1 MATRNGK
8 IVKPSNITNVYFN
21 AWVRYSEKDAWVT
34 LVNDSPN
41 PANDVILYD
50 TEKPLYVKVA
60 VSSTGGSDKYS
71 FQGLNSGGG
80 GIGGHG
86 NDDIWTDNINSTVT
100 RWEAKEFELY
110 FEAGQTGGAWEIHFP
125 LEQTIPLT
133 LLPDGTC
140 QAVGKTF
147 EPPTNDSTSNIEST
161 IKIRPVEPYSLT
173 PKQPSL
179 TYGKDGGSGDISM
192 DAVWNDAEKGFDV
205 KFTYNRIRDI
215 SLTFQA
221 EGAMATEK
229 YGAFGDLGKSLSVTP
244 VSTDSV
250 IAVLARGKT
259 NMNAVTFADL
269 SAYLNDKPINPND
282 ACDMCAYA
290 LYATAG
296 VNNVV
301 WCGGTDLAACI
312 KTFQDYMTRTPQVS
326 CIVIDGGFTTT
337 KEDAATILAGIKKID
352 GHWDATA
359 ILNCN
364 AAADHTGK
372 PCSSEDAVVTMG
384 FIKTGANILPLSAIR
399 AGLCARSD
407 AEYGAPA
414 RSGGNLPIPNAEAWG
429 SYEGNSFTAMPIS
442 ETLATSLSA
451 EGVCAVV
458 NYSGTYRTWGDHT
471 SLFAAGTITDER
483 ARFDNSIRML
493 RSITNRFQLKYRASI
508 DSPFTLQMR
517 NDIINEQLDYLNGLV
532 AKGALIGKPTCEFRA
547 IDNPKD
553 NIQKGEFKWNI
564 TCTTTNPLKYAYVN
578 VSYTSAGLDS
588 LVEEG

>member
-1 MATRNGK
+1 MAFTLSISAYKKTSSGFQFLVYYKTSEQAEWTYVGTGQNPFRNFYSWYQDSEMWLRIVTDWGK
-8 IVKPSNITNVYFN
+8 SNYCLQ
-21 AWVRYSEKDAWVT
+21 EK
-34 LVNDSPN
+34 
-41 PANDVILYD
+41 
-50 TEKPLYVKVA
+50 
-60 VSSTGGSDKYS
+60 
-71 FQGLNSGGG
+71 
-80 GIGGHG
+80 
-86 NDDIWTDNINSTVT
+86 
-100 RWEAKEFELY
+100 
-110 FEAGQTGGAWEIHFP
+110 
-125 LEQTIPLT
+125 
-133 LLPDGTC
+133 
-140 QAVGKTF
+140 
-147 EPPTNDSTSNIEST
+147 
-161 IKIRPVEPYSLT
+161 
-173 PKQPSL
+173 
-179 TYGKDGGSGDISM
+179 GGSGWVEPTLMM
-192 DAVWNDAEKGFDV
+192 DDVPMNIGTEYERVEWDADHVIFRILPKDYGESKAIQVSIPYSQCSRVVFDSDRDRAFLDGCPWCPTFNSSTHIRLRPIAPASFVKTEDPTITFSNPTGKETATAAWNDKDNGWD
-205 KFTYNRIRDI
+205 
-215 SLTFQA
+215 LTINPATSSQTLIKYELEA
-221 EGAMATEK
+221 SMATEK

-244 VSTDSV
+244 VSTDTV

-259 NMNAVTFADL
+259 DMNAVTFADL
-269 SAYLNDKPINPND
+269 SAYLGDRPINPSD

-429 SYEGNSFTAMPIS
+429 SYDSNNFTAMPIS

-564 TCTTTNPLKYAYVN
+564 TCTTTNPLKYAYVS

>member
-1 MATRNGK
+1 MASRTGQLSGK
-8 IVKPSNITNVYFN
+8 LATSGIRFN
-21 AWVRYSEKDAWVT
+21 AFQRYSEEDEWTQTAINETNKVT
-34 LVNDSPN
+34 WT
-41 PANDVILYD
+41 YD
-50 TEKPLYVKVA
+50 TEKDLYIRLQISLSNA
-60 VSSTGGSDKYS
+60 ERYS
-71 FQGLNSGGG
+71 FQGNNNDGSGF
-80 GIGGHG
+80 GHK
-86 NDDIWTDNINSTVT
+86 NDEAFSLSIESTLV
-100 RWEAKEFELY
+100 RWDRDELEF
-110 FEAGQTGGAWEIHFP
+110 FMPKGQSGSGWSIYAP
-125 LEQTIPLT
+125 YQNTIPLT
-133 LLPDGTC
+133 LLPEGTC
-140 QAVGKTF
+140 KSIGKTF
-147 EPPTNDSTSNIEST
+147 EPPQNDSSNNVEST
-161 IKIRPVEPYSLT
+161 IKIRPVEPYSLINER
-173 PKQPSL
+173 PSI
-179 TYGKDGGSGDISM
+179 TYGHGGSGDISM
-192 DAVWNDAEKGFDV
+192 DAVWNEAEKGFDV
-205 KFTYNRIRDI
+205 KFTYRKINNI
-215 SLTFQA
+215 SLTFKA
-221 EGAMATEK
+221 EVAMATEK

-244 VSTDSV
+244 VSTDTV

-259 NMNAVTFADL
+259 DMNAVTFADL

-364 AAADHTGK
+364 AAQDHTGK

-429 SYEGNSFTAMPIS
+429 SYDGSSFTAMPIS
-442 ETLATSLSA
+442 ETLATQLSA

-471 SLFAAGTITDER
+471 SLFASGTITDER

-493 RSITNRFQLKYRASI
+493 RSITNRFQIKYRASI
-508 DSPFTLQMR
+508 DAPFTLQMR

-564 TCTTTNPLKYAYVN
+564 TCTTTNPLKYAYVS

>member
-1 MATRNGK
+1 MPFTLSISGYATYYAYANFGIYYKTSEDAEWTYVGMNADGMKKIPSWQQDADMWVQLIKDWTGNGFCLQQK
-8 IVKPSNITNVYFN
+8 DGSGWVSPALKMGDSLMDNTNEYEIVEWDASHVNFHIFAKDYGENKTISVSIPQSNCSRVIMDETRAFIDGCPWVPGFN
-21 AWVRYSEKDAWVT
+21 TTTLLKLRSIAPAEFVKSEKPTVT
-34 LVNDSPN
+34 FP
-41 PANDVILYD
+41 D
-50 TEKPLYVKVA
+50 TSSAHSVA
-60 VSSTGGSDKYS
+60 VAWNEKSKGWDLT
-71 FQGLNSGGG
+71 
-80 GIGGHG
+80 
-86 NDDIWTDNINSTVT
+86 INPSISNT
-100 RWEAKEFELY
+100 
-110 FEAGQTGGAWEIHFP
+110 
-125 LEQTIPLT
+125 
-133 LLPDGTC
+133 
-140 QAVGKTF
+140 
-147 EPPTNDSTSNIEST
+147 TSINY
-161 IKIRPVEPYSLT
+161 V
-173 PKQPSL
+173 
-179 TYGKDGGSGDISM
+179 
-192 DAVWNDAEKGFDV
+192 AEV
-205 KFTYNRIRDI
+205 I
-215 SLTFQA
+215 
-221 EGAMATEK
+221 MATEK

-244 VSTDSV
+244 VDTDTV

-259 NMNAVTFADL
+259 DMNAATFADL

-429 SYEGNSFTAMPIS
+429 SYASNSFTAMPIS
-442 ETLATSLSA
+442 ETLATSLSV

-471 SLFAAGTITDER
+471 SLFAAGTVSDER

-564 TCTTTNPLKYAYVN
+564 TCTTTNPLKYAYVS

>member
-1 MATRNGK
+1 MATVAINPHCSGSPQRGRF
-8 IVKPSNITNVYFN
+8 VYFKYN
-21 AWVRYSEKDAWVT
+21 EADGWQELGKSVSVGIGENPTVFFRLIYDWERGHVNNEKFAFNGTTSPKVSQVGGGVTSTVLKWTAKEIILRADAGGVIVNELIIDAYSAWIADMRLDSALTYIDGAPWYFEPYNSNPVT
-34 LVNDSPN
+34 LRLRANAPATLSKTEPPILTDSDGAVLKTENIWNDSGN
-41 PANDVILYD
+41 GWNIKYTAKQAD
-50 TEKPLYVKVA
+50 TRV
-60 VSSTGGSDKYS
+60 
-71 FQGLNSGGG
+71 
-80 GIGGHG
+80 
-86 NDDIWTDNINSTVT
+86 
-100 RWEAKEFELY
+100 
-110 FEAGQTGGAWEIHFP
+110 
-125 LEQTIPLT
+125 
-133 LLPDGTC
+133 LLR
-140 QAVGKTF
+140 
-147 EPPTNDSTSNIEST
+147 TN
-161 IKIRPVEPYSLT
+161 
-173 PKQPSL
+173 
-179 TYGKDGGSGDISM
+179 
-192 DAVWNDAEKGFDV
+192 AEV
-205 KFTYNRIRDI
+205 N
-215 SLTFQA
+215 
-221 EGAMATEK
+221 MATEK

-244 VSTDSV
+244 VSTDTV

-259 NMNAVTFADL
+259 ELNAATFADL
-269 SAYLNDKPINPND
+269 SAYLNDKLINPSN

-301 WCGGTDLAACI
+301 WCGGIDLAACI
-312 KTFQDYMTRTPQVS
+312 KTFQDYMTRTPQIS
-326 CIVIDGGFTTT
+326 CIVIDGAFETS

-372 PCSSEDAVVTMG
+372 PCADENAVVTMG
-384 FIKTGANILPLSAIR
+384 FIKTGANVLPLSAIR

-414 RSGGNLPIPNAEAWG
+414 RSGGNLTIPNAEAWG
-429 SYEGNSFTAMPIS
+429 AYDSKSFTAMPIS

-547 IDNPKD
+547 LDNPKD

-564 TCTTTNPLKYAYVN
+564 TCTTTNPLKYAYVS
-578 VSYTSAGLDS
+578 VSYTSAGLDT

>member
-1 MATRNGK
+1 MATRSGK
-8 IVKPSNITNVYFN
+8 IVKPSKVSNVYYN
-21 AWVRYSEKDAWVT
+21 AWKRYSEADDWDIV
-34 LVNDSPN
+34 VNDKPLPEN
-41 PANDVILYD
+41 YEILYD
-50 TEKPLYVKVA
+50 TEKPLYVKIA
-60 VSSTGGSDKYS
+60 VSSRSHLFS

-86 NDDIWTDNINSTVT
+86 NDDIWTDNINSTIT

-133 LLPDGTC
+133 LLPEGTC
-140 QAVGKTF
+140 KSIGKTF
-147 EPPTNDSTSNIEST
+147 EPPQNDSPNNYEST
-161 IKIRPVEPYSLT
+161 IKIRPVEPYSLK
-173 PKQPSL
+173 PEQPSL
-179 TYGKDGGSGDISM
+179 TYGKDGGSGNISM
-192 DAVWNDAEKGFDV
+192 DAVWNEEEKGFDV
-205 KFTYNRIRDI
+205 KFTYNRISDI

-221 EGAMATEK
+221 EISMATEK

-244 VSTDSV
+244 VSTDTV

-259 NMNAVTFADL
+259 DMNAATFADL
-269 SAYLNDKPINPND
+269 AAYLNDKPINPND

-337 KEDAATILAGIKKID
+337 KEDAATILAGIKKVD

-429 SYEGNSFTAMPIS
+429 SYASNNFTAMPIS

-483 ARFDNSIRML
+483 ARFDNSVRML

-564 TCTTTNPLKYAYVN
+564 TCTTTNPLKYAYVS

>member
-1 MATRNGK
+1 MALRSGHPSGK
-8 IVKPSNITNVYFN
+8 LGTSGIKFN
-21 AWVRYSEKDAWVT
+21 AFQRYSEEDEWTQTAINETNTVSW
-34 LVNDSPN
+34 N
-41 PANDVILYD
+41 YD
-50 TEKPLYVKVA
+50 TEKDLYIRLQISSSNA
-60 VSSTGGSDKYS
+60 VRYS
-71 FQGLNSGGG
+71 FQG
-80 GIGGHG
+80 
-86 NDDIWTDNINSTVT
+86 DDDYAFSSAIKSTIV
-100 RWEAKEFELY
+100 RWDRDELEF
-110 FEAGQTGGAWEIHFP
+110 FMPKGQTGANWEIYAP
-125 LEQTIPLT
+125 YQQTIPLT
-133 LLPDGTC
+133 LLPAGTC
-140 QAVGKTF
+140 KSIGKTF
-147 EPPTNDSTSNIEST
+147 EPPQNDSSNNIEST

-173 PKQPSL
+173 QKQPSI
-179 TYGKDGGSGDISM
+179 TYGTNGGNISM
-192 DAVWNDAEKGFDV
+192 DAVWNEAKKGFDV
-205 KFTYNRIRDI
+205 KFTYNRISDI
-215 SLTFQA
+215 SLKFQA
-221 EGAMATEK
+221 EIAMATEK

-244 VSTDSV
+244 VSTDTV
-250 IAVLARGKT
+250 VAVLARGKT
-259 NMNAVTFADL
+259 DMNAVTFADL
-269 SAYLNDKPINPND
+269 EAYLNDKPINPSD

-326 CIVIDGGFTTT
+326 CIVIDGGFTTS

-364 AAADHTGK
+364 AAQDRTGK

-384 FIKTGANILPLSAIR
+384 FIKTGANVLPLSAIR

-429 SYEGNSFTAMPIS
+429 SYDSKNFTAMPIS

-471 SLFAAGTITDER
+471 SLFAAGAISDER

-564 TCTTTNPLKYAYVN
+564 TCTTTNPLKYAYVS

>member
-1 MATRNGK
+1 MAFTLSISGYATYYAYAQYVIYCKTLVDAEWTNVGENGAGLEAIPAWNQDTDMWVMLRRSGK
-8 IVKPSNITNVYFN
+8 NTYCLQQRDGSGWMSPSLIISGDSSVSVGYEIEEWDAEHVIFHVKP
-21 AWVRYSEKDAWVT
+21 KDYGA
-34 LVNDSPN
+34 DKQ
-41 PANDVILYD
+41 I
-50 TEKPLYVKVA
+50 A
-60 VSSTGGSDKYS
+60 VSIPQSSCCPTYFDKNHAFVDGPPWYPETNLKYLIRLRAKSPASFVKSSKPQAKWQGSS
-71 FQGLNSGGG
+71 S
-80 GIGGHG
+80 
-86 NDDIWTDNINSTVT
+86 
-100 RWEAKEFELY
+100 
-110 FEAGQTGGAWEIHFP
+110 
-125 LEQTIPLT
+125 
-133 LLPDGTC
+133 
-140 QAVGKTF
+140 
-147 EPPTNDSTSNIEST
+147 
-161 IKIRPVEPYSLT
+161 
-173 PKQPSL
+173 
-179 TYGKDGGSGDISM
+179 
-192 DAVWNDAEKGFDV
+192 DV
-205 KFTYNRIRDI
+205 KFTPVWNSGSNGWDI
-215 SLTFQA
+215 TIDPSVNNSLTIDYEYEVQ
-221 EGAMATEK
+221 MATEK

-244 VSTDSV
+244 VVTDTV
-250 IAVLARGKT
+250 IAVLARGET
-259 NMNAVTFADL
+259 DLNAATFADL
-269 SAYLNDKPINPND
+269 SAYLGDRTINPND

-301 WCGGTDLAACI
+301 WCGGTNLAACI

-326 CIVIDGGFTTT
+326 CIVIDGAFETS

-414 RSGGNLPIPNAEAWG
+414 RSGGNLAIPNAEAWG
-429 SYEGNSFTAMPIS
+429 AYDSKSFTAMPIS

-471 SLFAAGTITDER
+471 SLFAAGTIADDR

-564 TCTTTNPLKYAYVN
+564 TCTTTNPLKYAYVS

>member
-1 MATRNGK
+1 MAYISFGISGRLAQSGIKFNEF
-8 IVKPSNITNVYFN
+8 VKHSESEEWKQVIKDATNNVIYRYDPTQKDLYVRLQISPSNIT
-21 AWVRYSEKDAWVT
+21 R
-34 LVNDSPN
+34 
-41 PANDVILYD
+41 
-50 TEKPLYVKVA
+50 
-60 VSSTGGSDKYS
+60 YS
-71 FQGLNSGGG
+71 FQGDNSEGYGF
-80 GIGGHG
+80 GHSDKDAFVQG
-86 NDDIWTDNINSTVT
+86 TDVGSDPVKWTRDDL
-100 RWEAKEFELY
+100 EFFVPKKTQSGDMY
-110 FEAGQTGGAWEIHFP
+110 IYAPYQN
-125 LEQTIPLT
+125 TIPLT

-140 QAVGKTF
+140 ESIGKTF
-147 EPPTNDSTSNIEST
+147 EPPMNDSTNNIEST
-161 IKIRPVEPYSLT
+161 IKIRPIYPYSLK
-173 PKQPSL
+173 PELPSL
-179 TYGKDGGSGDISM
+179 TYTNGGEGNISM
-192 DAVWNDAEKGFDV
+192 DAVWNEAEKGFDV

-215 SLTFQA
+215 SLTFKS
-221 EGAMATEK
+221 EIAMATEK

-244 VSTDSV
+244 VSTDTV

-301 WCGGTDLAACI
+301 WCGGTDLTACI

-326 CIVIDGGFTTT
+326 CIVIDGGFTTS

-429 SYEGNSFTAMPIS
+429 SYDSNSFTAMPIS

-564 TCTTTNPLKYAYVN
+564 TCTTTNPLKYAYVS

>member
-1 MATRNGK
+1 MAFTLSISGYDTYYAYASFGIYYKTAADAEWTLVGENADGMKK
-8 IVKPSNITNVYFN
+8 IPAWQQDSDM
-21 AWVRYSEKDAWVT
+21 WVRLNKTWINNYVLQQKSSDGGWVYPALKMGDSFMDSTNEYEIVEWDASHVDFHIFAKDYGENKTISVSIPQGLCSRVVMDGTRAFIDGCPWFPEFNTTTLLKLRPIAPASFVKSEKPTVT
-34 LVNDSPN
+34 FP
-41 PANDVILYD
+41 D
-50 TEKPLYVKVA
+50 TSSAHSVA
-60 VSSTGGSDKYS
+60 VAWNEQAKGWDLT
-71 FQGLNSGGG
+71 
-80 GIGGHG
+80 
-86 NDDIWTDNINSTVT
+86 INPSVSNT
-100 RWEAKEFELY
+100 
-110 FEAGQTGGAWEIHFP
+110 
-125 LEQTIPLT
+125 
-133 LLPDGTC
+133 
-140 QAVGKTF
+140 
-147 EPPTNDSTSNIEST
+147 TSINY
-161 IKIRPVEPYSLT
+161 V
-173 PKQPSL
+173 
-179 TYGKDGGSGDISM
+179 
-192 DAVWNDAEKGFDV
+192 AEV
-205 KFTYNRIRDI
+205 N
-215 SLTFQA
+215 
-221 EGAMATEK
+221 MATEK

-244 VSTDSV
+244 VDTDTV

-259 NMNAVTFADL
+259 NLNAATFADL
-269 SAYLNDKPINPND
+269 SAYLNDKPINPSD

-364 AAADHTGK
+364 AATDHTGK

-429 SYEGNSFTAMPIS
+429 SYASNSFTAMPIS

-471 SLFAAGTITDER
+471 SLFAAGTVSDER

-564 TCTTTNPLKYAYVN
+564 TCTTTNPLKYAYVS

>member
-1 MATRNGK
+1 MAFTLSISGYATNYSHAKFNIYYKTSVDAEWTGTGTDKVGLNAIPAWEQDSEMWVQLIKDWTVNGVCLQQRSAGGGWTMPSLMMGDSFMDSTSEYEIVEWDASHVIFRIFAKDYGANKTISVSIPQSNCSQVIMDETRAFIDGCPWVPEYNTTTLLK
-8 IVKPSNITNVYFN
+8 LRPIAPASFVK
-21 AWVRYSEKDAWVT
+21 
-34 LVNDSPN
+34 
-41 PANDVILYD
+41 
-50 TEKPLYVKVA
+50 TEKPTVTFPDTTSTHSVA
-60 VSSTGGSDKYS
+60 VAWNEQAKGWDLT
-71 FQGLNSGGG
+71 
-80 GIGGHG
+80 
-86 NDDIWTDNINSTVT
+86 INPSVSN
-100 RWEAKEFELY
+100 
-110 FEAGQTGGAWEIHFP
+110 
-125 LEQTIPLT
+125 
-133 LLPDGTC
+133 
-140 QAVGKTF
+140 KTSI
-147 EPPTNDSTSNIEST
+147 NY
-161 IKIRPVEPYSLT
+161 V
-173 PKQPSL
+173 
-179 TYGKDGGSGDISM
+179 
-192 DAVWNDAEKGFDV
+192 AEV
-205 KFTYNRIRDI
+205 N
-215 SLTFQA
+215 
-221 EGAMATEK
+221 MATEK

-244 VSTDSV
+244 VSTDTV

-259 NMNAVTFADL
+259 NMNAATFADL
-269 SAYLNDKPINPND
+269 SAYLNDRPINPSD

-326 CIVIDGGFTTT
+326 CIVIDGGFTTS

-429 SYEGNSFTAMPIS
+429 SYDSNNFTAMPIS

-493 RSITNRFQLKYRASI
+493 RSITNRFQIKYRASI

-564 TCTTTNPLKYAYVN
+564 TCTTTNPLKYAYVS

>member
-1 MATRNGK
+1 MATQPGGLSGLLAKSGIFFNAFQRYSKDEGWTQTATDAKNGYLWQYDQSK
-8 IVKPSNITNVYFN
+8 DLYIRVQISPTNVN
-21 AWVRYSEKDAWVT
+21 R
-34 LVNDSPN
+34 
-41 PANDVILYD
+41 
-50 TEKPLYVKVA
+50 
-60 VSSTGGSDKYS
+60 YS
-71 FQGLNSGGG
+71 FQGSNSGSYYNPTDAFTD
-80 GIGGHG
+80 GIE
-86 NDDIWTDNINSTVT
+86 STIV
-100 RWEAKEFELY
+100 RWVRDEIEFFIPKE
-110 FEAGQTGGAWEIHFP
+110 QSGANWSISSP
-125 LEQTIPLT
+125 YSVTIPLT

-140 QAVGKTF
+140 ESIGKTF
-147 EPPTNDSTSNIEST
+147 EPPVNDTTNNVEST
-161 IKIRPVEPYSLT
+161 IKIRPVEPYSLK
-173 PKQPSL
+173 PEQPSL
-179 TYGKDGGSGDISM
+179 TYGDGGSGNISM
-192 DAVWNDAEKGFDV
+192 DAVWNEAEKGFDV
-205 KFTYNRIRDI
+205 KFTYNRISDI
-215 SLTFQA
+215 SLTFKA
-221 EGAMATEK
+221 RGPMATEK

-244 VSTDSV
+244 VSTDTV

-269 SAYLNDKPINPND
+269 SAYLNDKPINPSD

-326 CIVIDGGFTTT
+326 CIVIDGGFVTT

-364 AAADHTGK
+364 AEQDNTGK

-429 SYEGNSFTAMPIS
+429 SYDSNNFTAMPIS

-471 SLFAAGTITDER
+471 SLFASGTITDER

-564 TCTTTNPLKYAYVN
+564 TCTTTNPLKYAYVS

>member
-1 MATRNGK
+1 MAFTLSISGYATNYAYAKFGIYYKTAADAEWTRTGTNGDGLK
-8 IVKPSNITNVYFN
+8 AIPAWGQDSDMWVQLIIDWTGNGYCLQQRDGSGWVFPSLIVMGDSSVSVEYEIEEWDAEHVIFHVKPKDYGADKRIGVSIPQSNCSRVIMDETRAFIDGCPWVPEFN
-21 AWVRYSEKDAWVT
+21 TTTLLKLRPIAPASFVKSEKPTVT
-34 LVNDSPN
+34 FP
-41 PANDVILYD
+41 D
-50 TEKPLYVKVA
+50 TSSAHSVA
-60 VSSTGGSDKYS
+60 VAWNEQAKGWDLTINPSVSNT
-71 FQGLNSGGG
+71 
-80 GIGGHG
+80 
-86 NDDIWTDNINSTVT
+86 TNINYV
-100 RWEAKEFELY
+100 
-110 FEAGQTGGAWEIHFP
+110 
-125 LEQTIPLT
+125 
-133 LLPDGTC
+133 
-140 QAVGKTF
+140 
-147 EPPTNDSTSNIEST
+147 
-161 IKIRPVEPYSLT
+161 
-173 PKQPSL
+173 
-179 TYGKDGGSGDISM
+179 
-192 DAVWNDAEKGFDV
+192 AEV
-205 KFTYNRIRDI
+205 N
-215 SLTFQA
+215 
-221 EGAMATEK
+221 MATEK

-244 VSTDSV
+244 VSTDTV

-259 NMNAVTFADL
+259 DMNAATFADL
-269 SAYLNDKPINPND
+269 SAYLNDRPINPTD

-364 AAADHTGK
+364 AAQDHTGK

-384 FIKTGANILPLSAIR
+384 FIKTGANVLPLSAIR

-414 RSGGNLPIPNAEAWG
+414 RSGGNLAIPNAEAWG
-429 SYEGNSFTAMPIS
+429 SYDGSAFTAMPIS

-564 TCTTTNPLKYAYVN
+564 TCTTTNPLKYAYVS

>member
-1 MATRNGK
+1 MATRSGN

-21 AWVRYSEKDAWVT
+21 AWKRYSEADDWDIV
-34 LVNDSPN
+34 VNDKPSPEN
-41 PANDVILYD
+41 YAILYD
-50 TEKPLYVKVA
+50 TEKPLYVKIA

-80 GIGGHG
+80 IGGHG
-86 NDDIWTDNINSTVT
+86 NDDIWTDGINATIT

-110 FEAGQTGGAWEIHFP
+110 FAAGQTGGAWEIHFP

-133 LLPDGTC
+133 LLPEGTC
-140 QAVGKTF
+140 EAVGKTF
-147 EPPTNDSTSNIEST
+147 EPPVNDSTSNVEST
-161 IKIRPVEPYSLT
+161 IKIRPVEPYSLN
-173 PKQPSL
+173 PELPSL
-179 TYGKDGGSGDISM
+179 TYTHGGSGNISM

-215 SLTFQA
+215 SLTFKA
-221 EGAMATEK
+221 EIQMATEK

-244 VSTDSV
+244 VSTDTV
-250 IAVLARGKT
+250 VAVLARGKT

-269 SAYLNDKPINPND
+269 SAYLNDKPINPSD

-326 CIVIDGGFTTT
+326 CIVIDGGFTTS

-429 SYEGNSFTAMPIS
+429 SYESNSFTAMPIS

-471 SLFAAGTITDER
+471 SLFAAGTITDDR

-493 RSITNRFQLKYRASI
+493 RWITNRFQLKYRASI

-553 NIQKGEFKWNI
+553 NIQKGEFKWYI
-564 TCTTTNPLKYAYVN
+564 TCTTTNPLQYAYVT

>member
-1 MATRNGK
+1 MAFTLRFSGYA
-8 IVKPSNITNVYFN
+8 TN
-21 AWVRYSEKDAWVT
+21 YSHAKNDIYCKT
-34 LVNDSPN
+34 LVDAEWQN
-41 PANDVILYD
+41 
-50 TEKPLYVKVA
+50 
-60 VSSTGGSDKYS
+60 
-71 FQGLNSGGG
+71 
-80 GIGGHG
+80 
-86 NDDIWTDNINSTVT
+86 
-100 RWEAKEFELY
+100 
-110 FEAGQTGGAWEIHFP
+110 
-125 LEQTIPLT
+125 
-133 LLPDGTC
+133 
-140 QAVGKTF
+140 VGK
-147 EPPTNDSTSNIEST
+147 DSAGLQAIPAWNQDTDMWVMLRRSSE
-161 IKIRPVEPYSLT
+161 
-173 PKQPSL
+173 
-179 TYGKDGGSGDISM
+179 DGDCLQQRDGSGWVSPVLIVMGDSSVSVAYEIEE
-192 DAVWNDAEKGFDV
+192 WDAEHVIFHVKSKDYGADKRIGVSIPQSSCCTTYFDKDHAFVDGPPWYPELNLEYLIRLRAKSPASFVKSSKPKATWQDSSLDV
-205 KFTYNRIRDI
+205 KFSPVWNSGSNGWDI
-215 SLTFQA
+215 TIDPSVNHHLTIDYEYEVQ
-221 EGAMATEK
+221 MATEK

-244 VSTDSV
+244 VSTDTV

-259 NMNAVTFADL
+259 DMNAVTFADL
-269 SAYLNDKPINPND
+269 SAYLGDRPINPSD

-429 SYEGNSFTAMPIS
+429 SYASNSFTAMPIS

-564 TCTTTNPLKYAYVN
+564 TCTTTNPLKYAYVS

>member
-1 MATRNGK
+1 MAFTLSISGYAGN
-8 IVKPSNITNVYFN
+8 
-21 AWVRYSEKDAWVT
+21 YS
-34 LVNDSPN
+34 
-41 PANDVILYD
+41 
-50 TEKPLYVKVA
+50 
-60 VSSTGGSDKYS
+60 
-71 FQGLNSGGG
+71 
-80 GIGGHG
+80 H
-86 NDDIWTDNINSTVT
+86 
-100 RWEAKEFELY
+100 AKFSIY
-110 FEAGQTGGAWEIHFP
+110 
-125 LEQTIPLT
+125 
-133 LLPDGTC
+133 C
-140 QAVGKTF
+140 KTF
-147 EPPTNDSTSNIEST
+147 EGAEWTHVGDDSNGLQAIPAWNQDTDMWVMLRRSSENGYCLQQRDGSGWMSPSLIVMGDSSVSLEYEIEGWDAEHVIFHVKPKDYGADKRIGVSIPQSSCCTTYFDKDHAFVDGPPWYPELNLEYLIRFRAKAPASFVKSSKPQAIWQDPSLNVTFTPVWNSASNGWDIT
-161 IKIRPVEPYSLT
+161 INPSVNHSLT
-173 PKQPSL
+173 IDYEYEVQ
-179 TYGKDGGSGDISM
+179 
-192 DAVWNDAEKGFDV
+192 
-205 KFTYNRIRDI
+205 
-215 SLTFQA
+215 
-221 EGAMATEK
+221 MATEK

-244 VSTDSV
+244 VSTDTV

-259 NMNAVTFADL
+259 DLKAATFSDL
-269 SAYLNDKPINPND
+269 SAYLGDRSINPND

-372 PCSSEDAVVTMG
+372 PCSSEDAVATMG

-429 SYEGNSFTAMPIS
+429 SYDGSAFTAMPIS

-471 SLFAAGTITDER
+471 SLFAAGTVSDER
-483 ARFDNSIRML
+483 ARFDNSVRML

-564 TCTTTNPLKYAYVN
+564 TCTTTNPLKYAYVS

>member
-1 MATRNGK
+1 MAFTLSISGYAESYSHAKFGIYYKTSEGAEWMFVGEDANGMTK
-8 IVKPSNITNVYFN
+8 IPAWQQDSDM
-21 AWVRYSEKDAWVT
+21 WVRLDKVWINNVVLQQRSSDGGWVYPALKMGDSFMDSSNEYEIVEWDASHVDFHIFAKDYGENKTISVSIPQSMCSRVDMDGTRAFIDGCPWFPEWNTTTMLKLRSIAPAEFVKSKKPTVT
-34 LVNDSPN
+34 FP
-41 PANDVILYD
+41 D
-50 TEKPLYVKVA
+50 T
-60 VSSTGGSDKYS
+60 SSGGSVEVAWNGQANGWD
-71 FQGLNSGGG
+71 L
-80 GIGGHG
+80 
-86 NDDIWTDNINSTVT
+86 TINPSVSNKTIINYVT
-100 RWEAKEFELY
+100 E
-110 FEAGQTGGAWEIHFP
+110 
-125 LEQTIPLT
+125 
-133 LLPDGTC
+133 
-140 QAVGKTF
+140 V
-147 EPPTNDSTSNIEST
+147 N
-161 IKIRPVEPYSLT
+161 
-173 PKQPSL
+173 
-179 TYGKDGGSGDISM
+179 
-192 DAVWNDAEKGFDV
+192 
-205 KFTYNRIRDI
+205 
-215 SLTFQA
+215 
-221 EGAMATEK
+221 MATEK

-244 VSTDSV
+244 VSTDTV

-259 NMNAVTFADL
+259 DMNAVTFADL
-269 SAYLNDKPINPND
+269 SAFLGDRSINPND

-364 AAADHTGK
+364 AAQDHTGK

-384 FIKTGANILPLSAIR
+384 FIKTGANVLPLSALR

-429 SYEGNSFTAMPIS
+429 SYDGSSFTAMPIS
-442 ETLATSLSA
+442 ETLSTSLSA

-483 ARFDNSIRML
+483 ARFDNSVRML

-564 TCTTTNPLKYAYVN
+564 TCTTTNPLKYAYVS

>member
-1 MATRNGK
+1 MAPRRGELSGNLAHSG
-8 IVKPSNITNVYFN
+8 IRFN
-21 AWVRYSEKDAWVT
+21 AFQRYSEDEEWTPTTTNETGKTSW
-34 LVNDSPN
+34 N
-41 PANDVILYD
+41 YD
-50 TEKPLYVKVA
+50 TEKDLYIRLQISPVND
-60 VSSTGGSDKYS
+60 SRYS
-71 FQGLNSGGG
+71 FQGDNSGEY
-80 GIGGHG
+80 
-86 NDDIWTDNINSTVT
+86 NKPTDASTSAIESTIV
-100 RWEAKEFELY
+100 RWVRDELEF
-110 FEAGQTGGAWEIHFP
+110 FIPKGQSGANWSVYAP
-125 LEQTIPLT
+125 YQNTITLT
-133 LLPDGTC
+133 LLPEGTC
-140 QAVGKTF
+140 ESIGKTF
-147 EPPTNDSTSNIEST
+147 EPPTNDSTNNVEST

-179 TYGKDGGSGDISM
+179 TYGTGGSGNISM

-205 KFTYNRIRDI
+205 KFTYNRISDI

-221 EGAMATEK
+221 EVAMATEK

-244 VSTDSV
+244 VSTDTV

-312 KTFQDYMTRTPQVS
+312 KTFQDYITRTPQVS

-364 AAADHTGK
+364 AAQDHTGK

-429 SYEGNSFTAMPIS
+429 SYDSNNFTAMPIS

-564 TCTTTNPLKYAYVN
+564 TCTTTNPLKYAYVS

>member
-1 MATRNGK
+1 MASVAIQPHCSGSPQRGRF
-8 IVKPSNITNVYFN
+8 VYFKYN
-21 AWVRYSEKDAWVT
+21 EADGWEEFKNKVSVGSGENPTVFFRLIYDWERGNVGVETFAFNGTTEPKVSMTGNIITSTVLKWTAKEIILRADIGNLIVNELIIDAYTARVADMRLDSALTYIDGAPWYFEPYNSNPVT
-34 LVNDSPN
+34 LRLRANAPATLSKTEPPILTDSDGAVLNTENIWNDSGN
-41 PANDVILYD
+41 GWNI
-50 TEKPLYVKVA
+50 
-60 VSSTGGSDKYS
+60 KYTAKQADS
-71 FQGLNSGGG
+71 QGLFL
-80 GIGGHG
+80 
-86 NDDIWTDNINSTVT
+86 
-100 RWEAKEFELY
+100 R
-110 FEAGQTGGAWEIHFP
+110 
-125 LEQTIPLT
+125 
-133 LLPDGTC
+133 
-140 QAVGKTF
+140 
-147 EPPTNDSTSNIEST
+147 TN
-161 IKIRPVEPYSLT
+161 
-173 PKQPSL
+173 
-179 TYGKDGGSGDISM
+179 
-192 DAVWNDAEKGFDV
+192 AEV
-205 KFTYNRIRDI
+205 
-215 SLTFQA
+215 S
-221 EGAMATEK
+221 MATEK

-244 VSTDSV
+244 VVTDTV

-259 NMNAVTFADL
+259 ELNAATFADL
-269 SAYLNDKPINPND
+269 SAYLNDRTINPSD
-282 ACDMCAYA
+282 ANDMCAYA

-326 CIVIDGGFTTT
+326 CIVIDGAFETS

-364 AAADHTGK
+364 AAQDHAGK
-372 PCSSEDAVVTMG
+372 PCADENAVVTMG
-384 FIKTGANILPLSAIR
+384 FIKTGANVLPLSAIR

-407 AEYGAPA
+407 AEYGVPA
-414 RSGGNLPIPNAEAWG
+414 RSGGNLAIANAEAWG
-429 SYEGNSFTAMPIS
+429 SYDSKSFTAMPIS

-451 EGVCAVV
+451 EGICAVV
-458 NYSGTYRTWGDHT
+458 NYSGTYCTWGDHT
-471 SLFAAGTITDER
+471 SLFAAGAITDER

-564 TCTTTNPLKYAYVN
+564 TCTTTNPLKYAYVS

>member
-1 MATRNGK
+1 MAFTLSISGYVTSYAYAKFDIYYKTSADAEWTRTGTNNDGFKAIPAWGQDSEMWVQLIKDWTGNGFCLQQRSAGGGWVSPELK
-8 IVKPSNITNVYFN
+8 MGDSFMDSTNEYERVEWDASHVIFRIFAKDYGANKTISVSIPQSNCSRVIMDETRAFIDGCPWVPGYNETTLLKLRSIAPASFVK
-21 AWVRYSEKDAWVT
+21 SEKPTVT
-34 LVNDSPN
+34 FP
-41 PANDVILYD
+41 D
-50 TEKPLYVKVA
+50 TSSNHSVA
-60 VSSTGGSDKYS
+60 VAWNEQAKGWDLTINPSVSYT
-71 FQGLNSGGG
+71 
-80 GIGGHG
+80 
-86 NDDIWTDNINSTVT
+86 TNINYV
-100 RWEAKEFELY
+100 
-110 FEAGQTGGAWEIHFP
+110 
-125 LEQTIPLT
+125 
-133 LLPDGTC
+133 
-140 QAVGKTF
+140 
-147 EPPTNDSTSNIEST
+147 
-161 IKIRPVEPYSLT
+161 
-173 PKQPSL
+173 
-179 TYGKDGGSGDISM
+179 
-192 DAVWNDAEKGFDV
+192 AEV
-205 KFTYNRIRDI
+205 I
-215 SLTFQA
+215 
-221 EGAMATEK
+221 MATEK

-244 VSTDSV
+244 VSTDTV

-259 NMNAVTFADL
+259 NLNAATFADL

-290 LYATAG
+290 LYATSG

-364 AAADHTGK
+364 AAQDHTGK

-384 FIKTGANILPLSAIR
+384 FIKTGANVLPLSAIR

-429 SYEGNSFTAMPIS
+429 SYDSNNFTAMPIS

-471 SLFAAGTITDER
+471 SLFSAGTITDER

-564 TCTTTNPLKYAYVN
+564 TCTTTNPLKYAYVS

-588 LVEEG
+588 LLEEG

>member
-1 MATRNGK
+1 MGNSFMDDGNEYELVEWDASHVIFRIFAKDYGANKTISVSIPQSNCSRVVMDGTRAFIDGCPWVPEYNTTTLLNLRS
-8 IVKPSNITNVYFN
+8 IAPASFVK
-21 AWVRYSEKDAWVT
+21 SEKPTVT
-34 LVNDSPN
+34 FS
-41 PANDVILYD
+41 D
-50 TEKPLYVKVA
+50 TSSDHSVA
-60 VSSTGGSDKYS
+60 VAWNEQAKGWDLTINPSVSYT
-71 FQGLNSGGG
+71 
-80 GIGGHG
+80 
-86 NDDIWTDNINSTVT
+86 TNINYV
-100 RWEAKEFELY
+100 
-110 FEAGQTGGAWEIHFP
+110 
-125 LEQTIPLT
+125 
-133 LLPDGTC
+133 
-140 QAVGKTF
+140 
-147 EPPTNDSTSNIEST
+147 
-161 IKIRPVEPYSLT
+161 
-173 PKQPSL
+173 
-179 TYGKDGGSGDISM
+179 
-192 DAVWNDAEKGFDV
+192 AEV
-205 KFTYNRIRDI
+205 
-215 SLTFQA
+215 S
-221 EGAMATEK
+221 MATEK

-244 VSTDSV
+244 VSTNTV

-259 NMNAVTFADL
+259 DLNAATFADL
-269 SAYLNDKPINPND
+269 SAYLNDKPINPSD

-429 SYEGNSFTAMPIS
+429 SYESNSFTAMPIS
-442 ETLATSLSA
+442 ETLATNLSA

-471 SLFAAGTITDER
+471 SLFAAGTVSDER

-564 TCTTTNPLKYAYVN
+564 TCTTTNPLKYAYVS

>member
-1 MATRNGK
+1 MASGISLGGNIAGSGILFNAFVKYSESEVWRK
-8 IVKPSNITNVYFN
+8 IAEESTSVSYFYEPDKNDLYIRLQISPSNTK
-21 AWVRYSEKDAWVT
+21 R
-34 LVNDSPN
+34 
-41 PANDVILYD
+41 
-50 TEKPLYVKVA
+50 
-60 VSSTGGSDKYS
+60 YS
-71 FQGLNSGGG
+71 FQGNNSGGSDFG
-80 GIGGHG
+80 Y
-86 NDDIWTDNINSTVT
+86 TDKDAFVSGKDAEIVKWV
-100 RWEAKEFELY
+100 RDELEF
-110 FEAGQTGGAWEIHFP
+110 FIPKKTPANGAMIYAP
-125 LEQTIPLT
+125 YQNTIPLT

-140 QAVGKTF
+140 ESIRETF
-147 EPPTNDSTSNIEST
+147 EPPVNDSTSNVEST
-161 IKIRPVEPYSLT
+161 IKIRPVEPYSLN

-179 TYGKDGGSGDISM
+179 TYGKDGGSGGISM
-192 DAVWNDAEKGFDV
+192 DAVWNEAEKGFDV
-205 KFTYNRIRDI
+205 KFTYNRISDI
-215 SLTFQA
+215 SLTFKA
-221 EGAMATEK
+221 EVAMATEK

-244 VSTDSV
+244 VSTDTV

-259 NMNAVTFADL
+259 DMNAVTFADL
-269 SAYLNDKPINPND
+269 SAYLNDRPINPSD

-364 AAADHTGK
+364 AAQDHTGK

-429 SYEGNSFTAMPIS
+429 SYDSKSFTAMPIS

-471 SLFAAGTITDER
+471 SLFAAGTIADER

-564 TCTTTNPLKYAYVN
+564 TCTTTNPLKYAYVS

>member
-1 MATRNGK
+1 MATRSGN

-21 AWVRYSEKDAWVT
+21 AWKRYSEADDWDIV
-34 LVNDSPN
+34 VNDKPSPEN
-41 PANDVILYD
+41 YSILYD
-50 TEKPLYVKVA
+50 TEKPLYVKIA

-86 NDDIWTDNINSTVT
+86 NDDIWTDGINATIT

-110 FEAGQTGGAWEIHFP
+110 FAAGQTGGAWEIHFP

-133 LLPDGTC
+133 LLPEGTC
-140 QAVGKTF
+140 EAVGKTF
-147 EPPTNDSTSNIEST
+147 EPPVNDSTSNVEST
-161 IKIRPVEPYSLT
+161 IKIRPVEPYSLK
-173 PKQPSL
+173 PELPSL
-179 TYGKDGGSGDISM
+179 TYTHGGSGNISM

-215 SLTFQA
+215 SLTFKA
-221 EGAMATEK
+221 EIQMATEK

-244 VSTDSV
+244 VDTDTV

-259 NMNAVTFADL
+259 NMNAATFADL
-269 SAYLNDKPINPND
+269 SAYLNDRPINPND

-326 CIVIDGGFTTT
+326 CIVIDGGFVTT

-429 SYEGNSFTAMPIS
+429 SYESNSFTAMPIS

-471 SLFAAGTITDER
+471 SLFAAGTVSDER

-564 TCTTTNPLKYAYVN
+564 TCTTTNPLKYAYVS

>member
-1 MATRNGK
+1 MATRIGK

-21 AWVRYSEKDAWVT
+21 AWKRYSEADEWAIVI
-34 LVNDSPN
+34 NDKPLPEN
-41 PANDVILYD
+41 YQILYD

-60 VSSTGGSDKYS
+60 VSPSGGSDHYS
-71 FQGLNSGGG
+71 FQGFNSGGG

-86 NDDIWTDNINSTVT
+86 NDDIWTDGINTTIT

-133 LLPDGTC
+133 LLPEGTC
-140 QAVGKTF
+140 EAVGKTF
-147 EPPTNDSTSNIEST
+147 EPPTNDSTNNVEST
-161 IKIRPVEPYSLT
+161 IKIRPVYPYSLK
-173 PKQPSL
+173 PERPSL
-179 TYGKDGGSGDISM
+179 TYGTGGSGKISM

-205 KFTYNRIRDI
+205 KFTYNRINDI

-221 EGAMATEK
+221 EVAMATEK

-244 VSTDSV
+244 VSTDTV

-259 NMNAVTFADL
+259 NMNAATFADL

-364 AAADHTGK
+364 AAQDHTGK

-429 SYEGNSFTAMPIS
+429 SYDSNNFTAMPIS

-564 TCTTTNPLKYAYVN
+564 TCTTTNPLKYAYVS

>member
-1 MATRNGK
+1 MAFTLSISGYAESYAYAKFDIYYKTATDAEWTRAGK
-8 IVKPSNITNVYFN
+8 NKDGFN
-21 AWVRYSEKDAWVT
+21 AIPSWGQDSEMWVQLIKDWTGNGYCLQQRDGSGWVVPTLKMGNSFMDDVNEYELVEWDASHVIFRIFAKDYGANKTISVSIPQSNCSRVVMDGTRAFIDGCPWVPEYNTTTLLKLRSIAPASFVKSEKPTVT
-34 LVNDSPN
+34 FS
-41 PANDVILYD
+41 D
-50 TEKPLYVKVA
+50 TSSDHSVA
-60 VSSTGGSDKYS
+60 VAWNEQAKGWDLTINPSVSYT
-71 FQGLNSGGG
+71 
-80 GIGGHG
+80 
-86 NDDIWTDNINSTVT
+86 TNINYV
-100 RWEAKEFELY
+100 
-110 FEAGQTGGAWEIHFP
+110 
-125 LEQTIPLT
+125 
-133 LLPDGTC
+133 
-140 QAVGKTF
+140 
-147 EPPTNDSTSNIEST
+147 
-161 IKIRPVEPYSLT
+161 
-173 PKQPSL
+173 
-179 TYGKDGGSGDISM
+179 
-192 DAVWNDAEKGFDV
+192 AEV
-205 KFTYNRIRDI
+205 
-215 SLTFQA
+215 S
-221 EGAMATEK
+221 MATEK

-244 VSTDSV
+244 VSTNTV

-259 NMNAVTFADL
+259 DLNAATFADL
-269 SAYLNDKPINPND
+269 SAYLNDKPINPSD

-326 CIVIDGGFTTT
+326 CIVIDGGFTTS

-429 SYEGNSFTAMPIS
+429 SYESNSFTAMPIS
-442 ETLATSLSA
+442 ETLATNLSA

-471 SLFAAGTITDER
+471 SLFAAGTVSDER

-564 TCTTTNPLKYAYVN
+564 TCTTTNPLKYAYVS

>member
-1 MATRNGK
+1 
-8 IVKPSNITNVYFN
+8 
-21 AWVRYSEKDAWVT
+21 
-34 LVNDSPN
+34 
-41 PANDVILYD
+41 
-50 TEKPLYVKVA
+50 
-60 VSSTGGSDKYS
+60 
-71 FQGLNSGGG
+71 
-80 GIGGHG
+80 
-86 NDDIWTDNINSTVT
+86 
-100 RWEAKEFELY
+100 
-110 FEAGQTGGAWEIHFP
+110 
-125 LEQTIPLT
+125 
-133 LLPDGTC
+133 
-140 QAVGKTF
+140 
-147 EPPTNDSTSNIEST
+147 
-161 IKIRPVEPYSLT
+161 
-173 PKQPSL
+173 
-179 TYGKDGGSGDISM
+179 
-192 DAVWNDAEKGFDV
+192 
-205 KFTYNRIRDI
+205 
-215 SLTFQA
+215 
-221 EGAMATEK
+221 MATEK

-244 VSTDSV
+244 VSTDTV

-259 NMNAVTFADL
+259 NLNAATFADL

-364 AAADHTGK
+364 AAQDHTGK

-429 SYEGNSFTAMPIS
+429 SYDNKSFTAMPIS

-508 DSPFTLQMR
+508 DAPFTLQMR

-553 NIQKGEFKWNI
+553 NIQKGEFKWQI
-564 TCTTTNPLKYAYVN
+564 TCTTTNPLKYAYVS

>member
-1 MATRNGK
+1 
-8 IVKPSNITNVYFN
+8 
-21 AWVRYSEKDAWVT
+21 
-34 LVNDSPN
+34 
-41 PANDVILYD
+41 
-50 TEKPLYVKVA
+50 
-60 VSSTGGSDKYS
+60 
-71 FQGLNSGGG
+71 
-80 GIGGHG
+80 
-86 NDDIWTDNINSTVT
+86 
-100 RWEAKEFELY
+100 
-110 FEAGQTGGAWEIHFP
+110 
-125 LEQTIPLT
+125 
-133 LLPDGTC
+133 
-140 QAVGKTF
+140 
-147 EPPTNDSTSNIEST
+147 
-161 IKIRPVEPYSLT
+161 
-173 PKQPSL
+173 
-179 TYGKDGGSGDISM
+179 
-192 DAVWNDAEKGFDV
+192 
-205 KFTYNRIRDI
+205 
-215 SLTFQA
+215 
-221 EGAMATEK
+221 MATEK

-244 VSTDSV
+244 VSTNTV

-259 NMNAVTFADL
+259 DLNAATFADL
-269 SAYLNDKPINPND
+269 SAYLGDRPINPND

-326 CIVIDGGFTTT
+326 CIVIDGGFTTS

-364 AAADHTGK
+364 AAQDHTGK

-399 AGLCARSD
+399 ASLCARSD

-429 SYEGNSFTAMPIS
+429 SYDSNSFTSMPIS

-471 SLFAAGTITDER
+471 SLFEAGTVSDER

-564 TCTTTNPLKYAYVN
+564 TCTTTNPLKYAYVS

>member
-1 MATRNGK
+1 MASRSGGISGNLAHSG
-8 IVKPSNITNVYFN
+8 IRFN
-21 AWVRYSEKDAWVT
+21 AFQRYSEDEEWTQTAINETNKISWK
-34 LVNDSPN
+34 
-41 PANDVILYD
+41 YD
-50 TEKPLYVKVA
+50 TEKDLYIRLQISPVN
-60 VSSTGGSDKYS
+60 VSRYS
-71 FQGLNSGGG
+71 FQGNNSGEYY
-80 GIGGHG
+80 
-86 NDDIWTDNINSTVT
+86 NPTDASTSAIESTIV
-100 RWEAKEFELY
+100 RWVRDELEF
-110 FEAGQTGGAWEIHFP
+110 FIPKGQSGAGWSIYAPYQN
-125 LEQTIPLT
+125 TIPLT
-133 LLPDGTC
+133 LLPNGTC
-140 QAVGKTF
+140 ESIRETF
-147 EPPTNDSTSNIEST
+147 EPPVNDSTNNIEST
-161 IKIRPVEPYSLT
+161 IKIRPIYPYSLK
-173 PKQPSL
+173 PEQPSL
-179 TYGKDGGSGDISM
+179 TYTNSGSGNISM
-192 DAVWNDAEKGFDV
+192 DAVWNEAEKGFDV
-205 KFTYNRIRDI
+205 KFTYNRISDI
-215 SLTFQA
+215 SLTFKSEIQ
-221 EGAMATEK
+221 MATEK

-244 VSTDSV
+244 VSTDTV

-259 NMNAVTFADL
+259 NMNASTFADL
-269 SAYLNDKPINPND
+269 SAYLNDRPINPSD

-326 CIVIDGGFTTT
+326 CIVIDGGFTTS

-364 AAADHTGK
+364 AAEDHTGK

-429 SYEGNSFTAMPIS
+429 SYESNSFTAMPIS

-564 TCTTTNPLKYAYVN
+564 TCTTTNPLKYAYVS

>member
-1 MATRNGK
+1 MVTRNGK
-8 IVKPSNITNVYFN
+8 IITPSNISNVYFN
-21 AWVRYSEKDAWVT
+21 AWGRYSEKDAWVV
-34 LVNDSPN
+34 LVNDSSHPEN
-41 PANDVILYD
+41 NGIAYD
-50 TEKPLYVKVA
+50 TGKPLYVKVA
-60 VSSTGGSDKYS
+60 VSSTGGSDGYS
-71 FQGLNSGGG
+71 FQGFNSGGG

-86 NDDIWTDNINSTVT
+86 NDDIWTDNIKSTVT

-125 LEQTIPLT
+125 LERTIPLT
-133 LLPDGTC
+133 LLPEGAC
-140 QAVGKTF
+140 EAVGKTF
-147 EPPTNDSTSNIEST
+147 EPPTNDSTSNVEST
-161 IKIRPVEPYSLT
+161 IKIRPIEPYSLT
-173 PKQPSL
+173 PKEPSL
-179 TYGKDGGSGDISM
+179 TYGNSGSGNISM

-205 KFTYNRIRDI
+205 KFTYNRISDI

-221 EGAMATEK
+221 EVAMATEK

-244 VSTDSV
+244 VSTNTV

-259 NMNAVTFADL
+259 DLNAATFADL
-269 SAYLNDKPINPND
+269 SAYLNDKPINPSD

-337 KEDAATILAGIKKID
+337 KEDASTILAGIKKID

-364 AAADHTGK
+364 AAADYTGK

-429 SYEGNSFTAMPIS
+429 SYESNSFTAMPIS

-471 SLFAAGTITDER
+471 SLFAAGTVSDER

-564 TCTTTNPLKYAYVN
+564 TCTTTNPLKYAYVS

>member
-1 MATRNGK
+1 MAFTLSISGYAENYAYAKFSIYYKTSEDAEWTYVGVNADGMKKIPAWQQDADMWVQLIKDWTGNGFCLQQRSDGGGWMTPSLKMGDSFMDSTNEYEIVEWDASHVIFRIFAKDYGANKTISVSIPQSNCSQVIMDGTRAFIDGCPWVPVYNTTTLLK
-8 IVKPSNITNVYFN
+8 LRSIAPASFVK
-21 AWVRYSEKDAWVT
+21 SEKPTVT
-34 LVNDSPN
+34 FS
-41 PANDVILYD
+41 D
-50 TEKPLYVKVA
+50 TSSVHSVA
-60 VSSTGGSDKYS
+60 VAWNEKSKGWDLT
-71 FQGLNSGGG
+71 
-80 GIGGHG
+80 
-86 NDDIWTDNINSTVT
+86 INPSVSNT
-100 RWEAKEFELY
+100 
-110 FEAGQTGGAWEIHFP
+110 
-125 LEQTIPLT
+125 
-133 LLPDGTC
+133 
-140 QAVGKTF
+140 
-147 EPPTNDSTSNIEST
+147 TSINY
-161 IKIRPVEPYSLT
+161 V
-173 PKQPSL
+173 
-179 TYGKDGGSGDISM
+179 
-192 DAVWNDAEKGFDV
+192 AEV
-205 KFTYNRIRDI
+205 N
-215 SLTFQA
+215 
-221 EGAMATEK
+221 MATEK

-244 VSTDSV
+244 VSTDTV

-259 NMNAVTFADL
+259 DLNAATFSDL
-269 SAYLNDKPINPND
+269 AAYLGDRSINPSD

-364 AAADHTGK
+364 AAQDHTGK

-429 SYEGNSFTAMPIS
+429 SYASNSFTAMPIS

-564 TCTTTNPLKYAYVN
+564 TCTTTNPLKYAYVS

>member
-1 MATRNGK
+1 MAFTLSISAYKKVSSGFQFLVYYKTSEQSEWLYVGTGQNPFRNFYSWYQDSEMWLRIVTNWDKSNYCLQENGNSGWVEPKLMMDDAPMNLGTEYELVEWDADHVIFRILAKDYGESKAIQVLIPYSQCSRVDFDSDHAFFDGCPWVPQFNSSTRIRLRPIAPASFVKTEEPTVTFSETGGNETATAEWNDKDNGWDLT
-8 IVKPSNITNVYFN
+8 I
-21 AWVRYSEKDAWVT
+21 
-34 LVNDSPN
+34 N
-41 PANDVILYD
+41 PA
-50 TEKPLYVKVA
+50 T
-60 VSSTGGSDKYS
+60 SSQTLIKYE
-71 FQGLNSGGG
+71 L
-80 GIGGHG
+80 
-86 NDDIWTDNINSTVT
+86 
-100 RWEAKEFELY
+100 EA
-110 FEAGQTGGAWEIHFP
+110 
-125 LEQTIPLT
+125 
-133 LLPDGTC
+133 
-140 QAVGKTF
+140 
-147 EPPTNDSTSNIEST
+147 S
-161 IKIRPVEPYSLT
+161 
-173 PKQPSL
+173 
-179 TYGKDGGSGDISM
+179 
-192 DAVWNDAEKGFDV
+192 
-205 KFTYNRIRDI
+205 
-215 SLTFQA
+215 
-221 EGAMATEK
+221 MATEK

-244 VSTDSV
+244 VDTDTV

-259 NMNAVTFADL
+259 DMNAVTFADL
-269 SAYLNDKPINPND
+269 SAYLNDKPINPSD

-429 SYEGNSFTAMPIS
+429 SYDSKSFTAMPIS

-564 TCTTTNPLKYAYVN
+564 TCTTTNPLKYAYVS

>member
-1 MATRNGK
+1 MTTLLKLRPIAPASF
-8 IVKPSNITNVYFN
+8 VK
-21 AWVRYSEKDAWVT
+21 SEK
-34 LVNDSPN
+34 P
-41 PANDVILYD
+41 
-50 TEKPLYVKVA
+50 
-60 VSSTGGSDKYS
+60 
-71 FQGLNSGGG
+71 
-80 GIGGHG
+80 
-86 NDDIWTDNINSTVT
+86 TVT
-100 RWEAKEFELY
+100 FSDTSSSHSA
-110 FEAGQTGGAWEIHFP
+110 AVAWNEKSKSWD
-125 LEQTIPLT
+125 LTINPS
-133 LLPDGTC
+133 
-140 QAVGKTF
+140 V
-147 EPPTNDSTSNIEST
+147 SNT
-161 IKIRPVEPYSLT
+161 ISINYVTEVS
-173 PKQPSL
+173 
-179 TYGKDGGSGDISM
+179 
-192 DAVWNDAEKGFDV
+192 
-205 KFTYNRIRDI
+205 
-215 SLTFQA
+215 
-221 EGAMATEK
+221 MATEK

-244 VSTDSV
+244 VSTDTV
-250 IAVLARGKT
+250 IAVLAIGKYKGMET
-259 NMNAVTFADL
+259 YADL
-269 SAYLNDKPINPND
+269 SAYLGDRSINPESPN
-282 ACDMCAYA
+282 DMCAYA

-301 WCGGTDLAACI
+301 WCGGKDLDDCLD
-312 KTFQDYMTRTPQVS
+312 TFKQYMINTPQVS
-326 CIVIDGGFTTT
+326 CIVIHGEFTTS

-364 AAADHTGK
+364 AAQDHTGK
-372 PCSSEDAVVTMG
+372 PCISEDAVVTMG
-384 FIKTGANILPLSAIR
+384 FIKTGANVLPLSAIR

-414 RSGGNLPIPNAEAWG
+414 RSGGNLAIANAEAWG
-429 SYEGNSFTAMPIS
+429 SYDGNSFMAIPIS

-471 SLFAAGTITDER
+471 SAFAAGTVADER

-532 AKGALIGKPTCEFRA
+532 AKGALIGNPTCEFRA

-564 TCTTTNPLKYAYVN
+564 TCTTTNPLKYAYVS

>member
-8 IVKPSNITNVYFN
+8 IVKPSNITNVHFN
-21 AWVRYSEKDAWVT
+21 AWGRYSEKDEWVT

-41 PANDVILYD
+41 PENDGILYD
-50 TEKPLYVKVA
+50 TAKPLYVRVA
-60 VSSTGGSDKYS
+60 VSSTANSNLYS

-86 NDDIWTDNINSTVT
+86 NDDIWTDNINSTIT

-110 FEAGQTGGAWEIHFP
+110 FSAGQTGGAWEIHFP

-140 QAVGKTF
+140 QTVGKTF
-147 EPPTNDSTSNIEST
+147 EPPTNDSTSNVEST
-161 IKIRPVEPYSLT
+161 IKIRPVYPYSLKPERPGISYT
-173 PKQPSL
+173 QS
-179 TYGKDGGSGDISM
+179 SGDISM
-192 DAVWNDAEKGFDV
+192 DPVWNEAEKGFDV
-205 KFTYNRIRDI
+205 KFTYRKINAI
-215 SLTFQA
+215 SLTFKA
-221 EGAMATEK
+221 EVAMATEK

-244 VSTDSV
+244 VSTDTV

-259 NMNAVTFADL
+259 DLNAATFADL

-414 RSGGNLPIPNAEAWG
+414 RSGGNLAIPNAEAWG
-429 SYEGNSFTAMPIS
+429 SYTSNSFTPMTIS
-442 ETLATSLSA
+442 ETLATQLSA

-471 SLFAAGTITDER
+471 SLFAAGTVSDER

-564 TCTTTNPLKYAYVN
+564 TCTTTNPLKYAYVS

>member
-1 MATRNGK
+1 MADIIGLGGNLAQSG
-8 IVKPSNITNVYFN
+8 ILFNAFVKHSESEVWRQIAKDQTSISCMYETDKNDLYIRLQISPSNTK
-21 AWVRYSEKDAWVT
+21 R
-34 LVNDSPN
+34 
-41 PANDVILYD
+41 
-50 TEKPLYVKVA
+50 
-60 VSSTGGSDKYS
+60 YS
-71 FQGLNSGGG
+71 FQGNNNGWDGSGGYTNEDAFVSGKDAEIVKWVRDELEFFIPKKTPPNG
-80 GIGGHG
+80 GMIYAPYQ
-86 NDDIWTDNINSTVT
+86 N
-100 RWEAKEFELY
+100 
-110 FEAGQTGGAWEIHFP
+110 
-125 LEQTIPLT
+125 TIPLT
-133 LLPDGTC
+133 LLPEGTC
-140 QAVGKTF
+140 ESIGKTF
-147 EPPTNDSTSNIEST
+147 EPPTNDSTSNVEST

-173 PKQPSL
+173 QKQPSL
-179 TYGKDGGSGDISM
+179 TYGKDGGSGNISM
-192 DAVWNDAEKGFDV
+192 DAVWNDAESGFDV
-205 KFTYNRIRDI
+205 KFTYNRISDI

-221 EGAMATEK
+221 EVAMATEK

-244 VSTDSV
+244 VDTDTV

-259 NMNAVTFADL
+259 DMNAVTFADL
-269 SAYLNDKPINPND
+269 SAYLNDKPINPSD

-301 WCGGTDLAACI
+301 WCGGADLAACI

-364 AAADHTGK
+364 AAQDHMGK

-564 TCTTTNPLKYAYVN
+564 TCTTTNPLKYAYVS

>member
-1 MATRNGK
+1 MANINFGLSGK
-8 IVKPSNITNVYFN
+8 LEQSGIRFNEFVKHSKTEEWKQVATDATNAVNYVYDPTQKDLYVRLQISPSNTT
-21 AWVRYSEKDAWVT
+21 R
-34 LVNDSPN
+34 
-41 PANDVILYD
+41 
-50 TEKPLYVKVA
+50 
-60 VSSTGGSDKYS
+60 YS
-71 FQGLNSGGG
+71 FQGANSGGLG
-80 GIGGHG
+80 SGDYTNKDAFILG
-86 NDDIWTDNINSTVT
+86 T
-100 RWEAKEFELY
+100 EAKTEPVKWTRDELEF
-110 FEAGQTGGAWEIHFP
+110 FVPKQTKSGGMSIYAPYQE
-125 LEQTIPLT
+125 TIPLT
-133 LLPDGTC
+133 LLPDGAC
-140 QAVGKTF
+140 ESIGETF
-147 EPPTNDSTSNIEST
+147 EPPVNDSTNNVEST
-161 IKIRPVEPYSLT
+161 IKIRPVYPYSLNPT
-173 PKQPSL
+173 RPILS
-179 TYGKDGGSGDISM
+179 YGHSGSGYTTM
-192 DAVWNDAEKGFDV
+192 DAVWNEPEKGFDV

-215 SLTFQA
+215 ELKFQA
-221 EGAMATEK
+221 EIAMATEK

-244 VSTDSV
+244 VSTDTV

-259 NMNAVTFADL
+259 ELNAATFADF
-269 SAYLNDKPINPND
+269 SAYLNDRPINSSD

-301 WCGGTDLAACI
+301 WCGGADLAACI

-326 CIVIDGGFTTT
+326 CIVIDGAFETT

-407 AEYGAPA
+407 AEYGTPA
-414 RSGGNLPIPNAEAWG
+414 RSGGNLVIPNAEAWG
-429 SYEGNSFTAMPIS
+429 EYDSKSFTAMPIS

-564 TCTTTNPLKYAYVN
+564 TCTTTNPLKYAYVS

>member
-1 MATRNGK
+1 MGNINFGISGK
-8 IVKPSNITNVYFN
+8 LAQSGIKFNEFVKH
-21 AWVRYSEKDAWVT
+21 SESEEWKQVAE
-34 LVNDSPN
+34 DSPN
-41 PANDVILYD
+41 AANYVYDPA
-50 TEKPLYVKVA
+50 EKDLNVRLQISPTN
-60 VSSTGGSDKYS
+60 STRYS
-71 FQGLNSGGG
+71 FQGNNSEGYGFGHSDKDAFVLGTDVGADPVKWTRDELEFFVPKQTTSGGG
-80 GIGGHG
+80 MSIYAPYQ
-86 NDDIWTDNINSTVT
+86 N
-100 RWEAKEFELY
+100 
-110 FEAGQTGGAWEIHFP
+110 
-125 LEQTIPLT
+125 TIPLT
-133 LLPDGTC
+133 LLPEGACESIGD
-140 QAVGKTF
+140 TF
-147 EPPTNDSTSNIEST
+147 EPPTNDSTSNVEST
-161 IKIRPVEPYSLT
+161 IKIRPVYPYSLKPERPGISCT
-173 PKQPSL
+173 QS
-179 TYGKDGGSGDISM
+179 SGDISM
-192 DAVWNDAEKGFDV
+192 DPVWNEAEKGFDV
-205 KFTYNRIRDI
+205 KFTYRKINAI
-215 SLTFQA
+215 SLTFKA
-221 EGAMATEK
+221 EVAMATEK

-244 VSTDSV
+244 VDTDTV

-259 NMNAVTFADL
+259 DLNAATFADL

-414 RSGGNLPIPNAEAWG
+414 RSGGNLAIPNAEAWG
-429 SYEGNSFTAMPIS
+429 SYTSNSFTPMTIS
-442 ETLATSLSA
+442 ETLATQLSA

-471 SLFAAGTITDER
+471 SLFAAGTVSDER

-564 TCTTTNPLKYAYVN
+564 TCTTTNPLKYAYVS

>member
-1 MATRNGK
+1 MTFRLGQISGNLAKSGIR
-8 IVKPSNITNVYFN
+8 FN
-21 AWVRYSEKDAWVT
+21 AFQRYSEDEEWTQTSINETNKTSW
-34 LVNDSPN
+34 N
-41 PANDVILYD
+41 YD
-50 TEKPLYVKVA
+50 TEKYLYIRLQISPVNA
-60 VSSTGGSDKYS
+60 SRYS
-71 FQGLNSGGG
+71 FQGQGANSGGYYNPTDAFTE
-80 GIGGHG
+80 GIE
-86 NDDIWTDNINSTVT
+86 STIV
-100 RWEAKEFELY
+100 RWVRDEIEF
-110 FEAGQTGGAWEIHFP
+110 FIPKGQSGANWSISAP
-125 LEQTIPLT
+125 YQRTIQLT
-133 LLPDGTC
+133 LLPEGTC
-140 QAVGKTF
+140 ESIGKTF
-147 EPPTNDSTSNIEST
+147 EPPVYDGTYYTEST

-173 PKQPSL
+173 PETPIIR
-179 TYGKDGGSGDISM
+179 YGTNDGNIYM
-192 DAVWNDAEKGFDV
+192 DAVWNELEKGFDV
-205 KFTYNRIRDI
+205 EFTYRKISDI
-215 SLTFQA
+215 SLTFKA
-221 EGAMATEK
+221 EIAMATEK

-244 VSTDSV
+244 VSTDTV

-259 NMNAVTFADL
+259 DMNAAKFADL
-269 SAYLNDKPINPND
+269 SAYLGDRSINPSD

-301 WCGGTDLAACI
+301 WCGGADLAACI

-326 CIVIDGGFTTT
+326 CIVIDGGFTTSQ
-337 KEDAATILAGIKKID
+337 EDAATILAGIKRID

-429 SYEGNSFTAMPIS
+429 SYDSKSFTAMPIS

-471 SLFAAGTITDER
+471 SLFAAGTVADER

-564 TCTTTNPLKYAYVN
+564 TCTTTNPLKYAYVS

>member
-1 MATRNGK
+1 MAFTLSISGYATNYGYAKFNIYYKTAADAEWTRTGTNNDGFKAIPAWGQDSEMWVQLIKDWTGNGFCLQQSSDGGGWVSPALK
-8 IVKPSNITNVYFN
+8 MGDSLMDSTNEYEIVEWDASHVIFRIFAKDYGANNTISVSIPQSNCSRVIMDETRAFIDGCPWVPGFN
-21 AWVRYSEKDAWVT
+21 TTTLLKLRSIAPASFVKSEKPTVTFPDTSSVHSVAVAWNEQAKGWDLT
-34 LVNDSPN
+34 IN
-41 PANDVILYD
+41 PS
-50 TEKPLYVKVA
+50 
-60 VSSTGGSDKYS
+60 VSSTTS
-71 FQGLNSGGG
+71 
-80 GIGGHG
+80 
-86 NDDIWTDNINSTVT
+86 INYV
-100 RWEAKEFELY
+100 
-110 FEAGQTGGAWEIHFP
+110 
-125 LEQTIPLT
+125 
-133 LLPDGTC
+133 
-140 QAVGKTF
+140 
-147 EPPTNDSTSNIEST
+147 
-161 IKIRPVEPYSLT
+161 
-173 PKQPSL
+173 
-179 TYGKDGGSGDISM
+179 
-192 DAVWNDAEKGFDV
+192 AEV
-205 KFTYNRIRDI
+205 N
-215 SLTFQA
+215 
-221 EGAMATEK
+221 MATEK

-244 VSTDSV
+244 VSTDTV

-337 KEDAATILAGIKKID
+337 KDDAATILAGIKKID

-364 AAADHTGK
+364 AAQDHTGK

-384 FIKTGANILPLSAIR
+384 FIKTGANVLPLSAIR

-429 SYEGNSFTAMPIS
+429 SYDGSSFTAMPIS

-471 SLFAAGTITDER
+471 SLFAAGTVSDER

-564 TCTTTNPLKYAYVN
+564 TCTTTNPLKYAYVS

>member
-1 MATRNGK
+1 MAFTLSVSGYDSYYAYAMFAIYYKTAADAEWTLVGENADGMKK
-8 IVKPSNITNVYFN
+8 IPAWQQDSDM
-21 AWVRYSEKDAWVT
+21 WVRLNKVWINNYVLQQKSNDGGWVYPALKMGNSLMDGTNEYERVEWDASHVDFHIFAKDYGENKTISVSIPQGVCSRVAMDGTRAFIDGCPWFPEFNTTTMLKLRPIAPASFVKSEKPTVT
-34 LVNDSPN
+34 FP
-41 PANDVILYD
+41 D
-50 TEKPLYVKVA
+50 TSSNHSVA
-60 VSSTGGSDKYS
+60 VAWNEQAKGWDLT
-71 FQGLNSGGG
+71 
-80 GIGGHG
+80 
-86 NDDIWTDNINSTVT
+86 INPSVSNT
-100 RWEAKEFELY
+100 
-110 FEAGQTGGAWEIHFP
+110 
-125 LEQTIPLT
+125 
-133 LLPDGTC
+133 
-140 QAVGKTF
+140 
-147 EPPTNDSTSNIEST
+147 TSINY
-161 IKIRPVEPYSLT
+161 V
-173 PKQPSL
+173 
-179 TYGKDGGSGDISM
+179 
-192 DAVWNDAEKGFDV
+192 AEV
-205 KFTYNRIRDI
+205 
-215 SLTFQA
+215 S
-221 EGAMATEK
+221 MATEK

-244 VSTDSV
+244 VDTDTV

-259 NMNAVTFADL
+259 DMNAVTFADL
-269 SAYLNDKPINPND
+269 SAYLNDRPINPSD

-337 KEDAATILAGIKKID
+337 KEDASTILAGIKKID

-364 AAADHTGK
+364 AAEDHTGK

-414 RSGGNLPIPNAEAWG
+414 RSGGNLPIQNAEAWG
-429 SYEGNSFTAMPIS
+429 SYDSKTFTAMPIS

-471 SLFAAGTITDER
+471 SLFAAGTVSDER

-532 AKGALIGKPTCEFRA
+532 AKGALIGKPTCEFRV

-564 TCTTTNPLKYAYVN
+564 TCTTTNPLKYAYVS